1 MHDFE
6 KKALVFCVADSIKY
20 LASLFIDDNLLCD
33 TFNDNGSLA
42 LSGFTCMLKKKYQN
56 CSPVSHVWEKDFHET
71 HFDTLQHLLVV
82 SEAL

>member
-33 TFNDNGSLA
+33 TFNDNRSLA
-42 LSGFTCMLKKKYQN
+42 LSGFTCMLKKKI
-56 CSPVSHVWEKDFHET
+56 PK
-71 HFDTLQHLLVV
+71 L
-82 SEAL
+82 